1 MAMRRLRA
9 VHEVVARA
17 GAVGALFIYAST
29 LSRRCGHHWW
39 LAMPRTLRCR
49 ATLYLSIVRA
59 GCGVVVPVRASESSP
74 VQLLVYLFGEV
85 LSLWSLLRAQGNR
98 LVMSTKLRE
107 VPPPPTLPPSHR
119 RYSRVRS
126 QQS

>member
-1 MAMRRLRA
+1 MARTYCHNDPRGVPSFSMAMRRLRA

-85 LSLWSLLRAQGNR
+85 LSLWSLLR
-98 LVMSTKLRE
+98 E
-107 VPPPPTLPPSHR
+107 R
-119 RYSRVRS
+119 RVIGSL
-126 QQS
+126 